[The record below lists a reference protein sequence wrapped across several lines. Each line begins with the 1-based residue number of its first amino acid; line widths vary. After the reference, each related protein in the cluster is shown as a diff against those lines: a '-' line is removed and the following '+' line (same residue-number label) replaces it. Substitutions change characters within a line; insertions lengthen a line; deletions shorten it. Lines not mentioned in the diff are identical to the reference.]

1 MKKLSEEISGK
12 TESPTEEAHRGQS
25 FRLQTGLEVTVPTG
39 AVDGE
44 LKKKP
49 RMQCLIFLASVII
62 LPAVVMF
69 PDMMELAIL
78 QGIGLEDVS
87 TLISLAQEY
96 TDTYKIVYGVF
107 GIVSGILITL
117 FNYRPVAAVGAVLSC
132 LGCLITSFLDL
143 ENEQAVTFVFCILP
157 GVGNSFLYTAAVVA
171 ILECFGNKRMLI
183 VIFTF
188 VLEILVELILAL
200 IALPNMY
207 AVLNSSWRATL
218 GIMCGIYGLCLLASS
233 ALVPLNFYM
242 KDNPRQ
248 SLRSR
253 IMNTEALRV
262 FKSPLLYAMGG
273 VFFFTGIGLDTPVNH
288 VRHWYTFA
296 VVILLSAVL
305 FAMITSCY
313 FFRKLTSDTS
323 LLVITVLG
331 FLMGILSLSVKW
343 FARTSHK
350 KPDST
355 GDGMQNLGLTVGCLT
370 FASGVGSFIGEKSTD
385 AMSRRDAPF
394 YLFGAALITSSL
406 MVLVVIRLVK
416 TAARTPYETNNEEQ
430 GVADVTQPPTTVTVD
445 LPRENLQSLLL
456 TLFLAGEK
464 PGSDLTAQVTE
475 TSLQLATGG
484 GQCRT
489 ADGRQLTGVGNNF
502 LYTAALVAILECFGD
517 VRILIVLFTFFS
529 EILVELILEVTPLPS
544 DNLSWRAI
552 LGIMCGIY
560 GLCLLASSA
569 LVPLN
574 LYMNEN
580 PRQSLRSRIMNTEA
594 LRVFKS
600 PLLYAMGGVFLFT
613 GIGGLDIPVILVGIW
628 YTFASVILLS
638 AVLFAALLAMITS
651 CCFYGKLTRDASL
664 VLITTL
670 GFLMG
675 ILSLSVKWFDALPY
689 TCIYSVL
696 YGLGYGLREP
706 VTRNLIPLVMG
717 RECLGLT
724 VGCLTFASGVG
735 SIIEEKST
743 VAMES
748 ALKRVDTSFY
758 LYGAALIT
766 SSLMVLVVIRL
777 VKTAAGTPYQINN
790 EEQGVA
796 DVTQPPT
803 TGTIDLPRENLQVV

>member
-273 VFFFTGIGLDTPVNH
+273 VFFFTGIGLDTPVKQ
-288 VRHWYTFA
+288 VMYWYIFA
-296 VVILLSAVL
+296 PVILLGAVL
-305 FAMITSCY
+305 LAMITSCCC
-313 FFRKLTSDTS
+313 FRKLSRETS
-323 LLVITVLG
+323 LVLITALG
-331 FLMGILSLSVKW
+331 FLMGILSLSVK
-343 FARTSHK
+343 
-350 KPDST
+350 
-355 GDGMQNLGLTVGCLT
+355 G
-370 FASGVGSFIGEKSTD
+370 
-385 AMSRRDAPF
+385 
-394 YLFGAALITSSL
+394 
-406 MVLVVIRLVK
+406 
-416 TAARTPYETNNEEQ
+416 
-430 GVADVTQPPTTVTVD
+430 
-445 LPRENLQSLLL
+445 
-456 TLFLAGEK
+456 
-464 PGSDLTAQVTE
+464 
-475 TSLQLATGG
+475 
-484 GQCRT
+484 
-489 ADGRQLTGVGNNF
+489 
-502 LYTAALVAILECFGD
+502 
-517 VRILIVLFTFFS
+517 
-529 EILVELILEVTPLPS
+529 
-544 DNLSWRAI
+544 
-552 LGIMCGIY
+552 
-560 GLCLLASSA
+560 
-569 LVPLN
+569 
-574 LYMNEN
+574 
-580 PRQSLRSRIMNTEA
+580 
-594 LRVFKS
+594 
-600 PLLYAMGGVFLFT
+600 
-613 GIGGLDIPVILVGIW
+613 
-628 YTFASVILLS
+628 
-638 AVLFAALLAMITS
+638 
-651 CCFYGKLTRDASL
+651 
-664 VLITTL
+664 
-670 GFLMG
+670 
-675 ILSLSVKWFDALPY
+675 FDALPY
-689 TCIYSVL
+689 TCVYSVL

-706 VTRNLIPLVMG
+706 VTGNLIPLVMG
-717 RECLGLT
+717 YEYLGLT

-735 SIIEEKST
+735 SIVGEKST
-743 VAMES
+743 GAMTRID
-748 ALKRVDTSFY
+748 APLY
-758 LYGAALIT
+758 LSGATLIA

-777 VKTAAGTPYQINN
+777 VKTAGRTPYETNN